1 MLLRLIIAGSRLILT
16 VGVLVCPAVPQ
27 GGESTEILGII
38 QDATGAVVP
47 DVKVTATHVAT
58 NQVRT
63 QTTGGSGTFVFSAMQ
78 PGEYALRAEKVGFR
92 AEVRT
97 GLTVQIN
104 QKARVNIVLQVGSV
118 SESVEVVGAS
128 LLLSTDD
135 ATLGNVV
142 EQKRVVDLPL
152 NGRNFAN
159 LAGLMPGVIKG
170 ISSNTNQYGRRDSA
184 IAVSANGMREN
195 QGQVRYDGVYTAW
208 NINNATFFKAS
219 IEAIQEFKVHA
230 ATYSAEFGHNAGA
243 QVEIHTRPGTNNLHG
258 ALFEFVRNDVFD
270 ARNYFRPRPLSKD
283 ILQRNQFGFVL
294 SGPVHIPRVYQGRDK
309 TFWMVN
315 YEGQREKQEVAQLA
329 TVIPVPFRSG
339 NYSAR
344 SAPLR
349 DPLGGTFPGNIIPAN
364 RIDPISRNYLE
375 FHPLPTSPALGANL
389 SGLETQLNNINQ
401 VFARGDHNLGQN
413 DRLFSRVAVF
423 NYEFP
428 TTELNYFSPLQSRL
442 TARNAVVSHTH
453 LFSPTV
459 LNDVKLGFN
468 RNWIFRKGLRTNTN
482 FDPESMGLMGVRGV
496 DPETRQPRRLTP
508 LETGIVPFNV
518 TGYMTMGDGGLIP
531 DFNVSE
537 TWQLVDNFTVTRG
550 VHTFKTGL
558 DFKRLRMDRAGSNN
572 ARGQFQFNS
581 QVSGDAAADFLLGFP
596 SLSQTPDGILP
607 VEYNQQTYA
616 FFVQDEWKATPQITV
631 NLGMRYEFV
640 GSVDEEN
647 GQPRTLRIDRPGGY
661 LFPEDPNSKVS
672 TKLYRAEKNRFWPRI
687 GIAYRPT
694 GKWVMRTGFGVYNN
708 ANQMNNLTVIG
719 NPFRTFQVQFVADP
733 ANPSALTLRNPYP
746 VGRQAAAPPLSVVS
760 VPVERVN
767 AYNVQWSLSIQRQL
781 NSSTVF
787 EAAYVGSQASHL
799 DNSRNAND
807 APPAPGAVQPRRRY
821 PLWGPIRWLGSD
833 GKSYFHSLQLRGE
846 RRFSRG
852 FSFLT
857 SYTWAHNIDQSY
869 GTNESLPFSTNG
881 AQNMD
886 CWACERSD
894 SGFDYRHRFVTSFL
908 WNIPVG
914 KELKGAPGFLLKGWS
929 FNGIVTYQSGFP
941 FTITQQGNRQNTGGA
956 PQRPDYVPGQNPKL
970 DKGTPDRWFNTAA
983 FRFTDFKFGEVG
995 RNTLRQP
1002 AMKTWDVGIF
1012 KEFPVREG
1020 HRFQLRFEAFNLFN
1034 TPQFRAPLSVLGN
1047 PGFGQITS
1055 TWLDSRQLQFALKY
1069 LF

>member
-1 MLLRLIIAGSRLILT
+1 MRHVRSLIFAAVLIVSPL
-16 VGVLVCPAVPQ
+16 ASPQ
-27 GGESTEILGII
+27 GGESTEILGVV
-38 QDATGAVVP
+38 QDATGALVP
-47 DVKVTATHVAT
+47 GVEVTATHLAT
-58 NQVRT
+58 NQARKV
-63 QTTGGSGTFVFSAMQ
+63 TTGESGTYVLAAMQ
-78 PGEYALRAEKVGFR
+78 PGEYNIRAEKQGFR

-97 GLTVQIN
+97 GLLLQLN
-104 QKARVNIVLQVGSV
+104 QKARVNITLQVGSV
-118 SESVEVVGAS
+118 SESVEVTAAGV
-128 LLLSTDD
+128 LLATDD

-184 IAVSANGMREN
+184 IAISANGSREN

-230 ATYSAEFGHNAGA
+230 ATYSAEYGHNAGA

-258 ALFEFVRNDVFD
+258 ALFEFIRNDNLD
-270 ARNYFRPRPLSKD
+270 ARNFFRPQPLSKD

-294 SGPVHIPRVYQGRDK
+294 SGPVHIPKVYSGRDR

-315 YEGQREKQEVAQLA
+315 YEGQREKQEVALRA
-329 TVIPVPFRSG
+329 SVIPVPFRTG
-339 NYSAR
+339 NFS
-344 SAPLR
+344 SLTAPLR
-349 DPLGGTFPGNIIPAN
+349 DPRGGTFPNNIIPQS
-364 RIDPISRNYLE
+364 RLDPVPLNYLAL
-375 FHPLPTSPALGANL
+375 HPLPTDSGTGANL
-389 SGLETQLNNINQ
+389 AGVETQLNNINQ
-401 VFARGDHNLGQN
+401 LFARADHNLGQN

-428 TTELNYFSPLQSRL
+428 TIELNYFSPLQSRL
-442 TARNAVVSHTH
+442 TARNAVISHTH

-459 LNDVKLGFN
+459 LNEMKVGFN
-468 RNWIFRKGLRTNTN
+468 RNWILRKGLRTNTN
-482 FDPESMGLMGVRGV
+482 FDPESAGIPGVRAV
-496 DPETRQPRRLTP
+496 DPETRAPRRLSP
-508 LETGIVPFNV
+508 FETGLVPMNV
-518 TGYMTMGDGGLIP
+518 SGYLTMGDGGLIP

-550 VHTFKTGL
+550 VHTFKAGI

-572 ARGQFQFNS
+572 ARGQFQFNG
-581 QVSGDAAADFLLGFP
+581 QVTGHAAADFVIGFP
-596 SLSQTPDGILP
+596 SLSQTPDGITP
-607 VEYNQQTYA
+607 VEYNQQTYS
-616 FFVQDEWKATPQITV
+616 FYVQDEWKATPKLTL
-631 NLGMRYEFV
+631 NLGMRYDFV
-640 GSVDEEN
+640 GTTDEEN
-647 GQPRTLRIDRPGGY
+647 GLPRSLRLDRPGGY
-661 LFPEDPNSKVS
+661 LFPEDPVSKTR

-687 GIAYRPT
+687 GVAYRPAD
-694 GKWVMRTGFGVYNN
+694 KWVVRTGFGVYNN
-708 ANQMNNLTVIG
+708 ANQMNNLTVVS
-719 NPFRTFQVQFVADP
+719 NPFKTFQVQFIADP
-733 ANPSALTLRNPYP
+733 ADPLALTMRNPYP
-746 VGRQAAAPPLSVVS
+746 IGRETAAPPLSVVA
-760 VPVERVN
+760 VPIDRVN
-767 AYNVQWSLSIQRQL
+767 AYNVQWSASIQRQITPA
-781 NSSTVF
+781 TVV

-807 APPAPGAVQPRRRY
+807 APPAPGAVQARRRY
-821 PLWGPIRWLGSD
+821 PRWGGIRWLGAD
-833 GKSYFHSLQLRGE
+833 GKAYFQSLQLRGE
-846 RRFSRG
+846 RRFAAG

-857 SYTWAHNIDQSY
+857 SYTWAHNIDQAY

-894 SGFDYRHRFVTSFL
+894 SGFDYRHRFTTSFL
-908 WNIPVG
+908 WSIPTP
-914 KELKGAPGFLLKGWS
+914 KDWRGARKILLNNWS

-941 FTITQQGNRQNTGGA
+941 FTIQQQGNRQNTGGA

-970 DKGTPDRWFNTAA
+970 SNPTPDLWFNTAA
-983 FRFTDFKFGEVG
+983 FRFADLKFGDVG

-1002 AMKTWDVGIF
+1002 AMKTWDIGLF

-1020 HRFQLRFEAFNLFN
+1020 HRFQFRFEGFNLFN
-1034 TPQFRAPLSVLGN
+1034 TPQFRAPNATLGG
-1047 PGFGQITS
+1047 PAFGAITA
-1055 TWLDSRQLQFALKY
+1055 TWLDNRQLQFGLKY